1 VRALVVYAHPSEES
15 FCAALR
21 DRAVAG
27 LLDGGHTV
35 DLIDLYA
42 SGFDPGTPATGG
54 DGGAEATEA
63 DHARRLAAAD
73 ALVLVHPTWWGG
85 QPAILKGWFDK
96 VLREGVAYRFD
107 RRGCPRSLLRHI
119 RSLVV
124 VTTYGSSRWV
134 NLLEGEPGRRTVR
147 WALRA
152 LLGWRARSRWL
163 ACYRMDTAGEAERRR
178 FLERVQGQLAR
189 L

>member
-1 VRALVVYAHPSEES
+1 M
-15 FCAALR
+15 R

-42 SGFDPGTPATGG
+42 SGFDPVERAGRVDPAEHAGC
-54 DGGAEATEA
+54 AALA
-63 DHARRLAAAD
+63 DHAARLAAAD

-85 QPAILKGWFDK
+85 QPAILKGWFDR
-96 VLREGVAYRFD
+96 VLAEGVAYRVD
-107 RRGCPRSLLRHI
+107 QHGRPRSLLRHI
-119 RSLVV
+119 RALIV

-134 NLLEGEPGRRTVR
+134 NALEGEPGRRTAR

-152 LLGWRARSRWL
+152 LLGWRARSRWV
-163 ACYRMDTAGEAERRR
+163 ACYGMDDVDEHARRR
-178 FLERVQGQLAR
+178 FLDRVVRELSR